1 MHTLTLTDDHLDLLV
16 TAATDWHLLAS
27 PTMAAFA
34 GSPLEQHIVVA
45 SATETGRVL
54 RAENMASVQ
63 WLSDRG
69 RTRLSER
76 GPSGPYTHH
85 RVENPDPVEV
95 IKASHCA
102 QASCKDSPTWSTS
115 TASRLL
121 SALITAATH
130 RLPGYAAAPW
140 GWTRPQMRSGV
151 SVGVALPGSSPVQIP
166 GLTWVTPDQLREH
179 WTQAP
184 LVVIRCDAARE
195 VPVDLPVRSGVF
207 VLSVDGQDDAN
218 QVWQAVS
225 SLNMLALA
233 LLWPACAPWL
243 QQQLRDP
250 APEFVEHRSQP

>member
-95 IKASHCA
+95 IKAARQLGH
-102 QASCKDSPTWSTS
+102 
-115 TASRLL
+115 
-121 SALITAATH
+121 ALEL
-130 RLPGYAAAPW
+130 RLP
-140 GWTRPQMRSGV
+140 
-151 SVGVALPGSSPVQIP
+151 VAQCAGDLLRCLRVVPEVRHP
-166 GLTWVTPDQLREH
+166 GLL
-179 WTQAP
+179 
-184 LVVIRCDAARE
+184 
-195 VPVDLPVRSGVF
+195 
-207 VLSVDGQDDAN
+207 
-218 QVWQAVS
+218 
-225 SLNMLALA
+225 
-233 LLWPACAPWL
+233 
-243 QQQLRDP
+243 
-250 APEFVEHRSQP
+250 